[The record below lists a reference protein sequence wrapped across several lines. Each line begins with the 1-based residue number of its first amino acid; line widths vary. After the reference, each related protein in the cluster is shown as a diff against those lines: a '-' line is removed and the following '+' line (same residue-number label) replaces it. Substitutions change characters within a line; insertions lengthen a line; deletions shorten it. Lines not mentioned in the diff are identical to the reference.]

1 MKNTLLILFVITV
14 LSFPNENFAQTPDL
28 RSVAGF
34 TLFTTTGAVGNTG
47 TSTII
52 GKIGTNTGAITGFTY
67 MAGQQ
72 ENNNSVTV
80 QASADL
86 QIIYDSMYAAS
97 QTFPSHAA
105 ILGNGETL
113 IPGVYLIPQA
123 ASIEGT
129 LILDA
134 QGNSGAVFIIKIQG
148 AFAPGPSSK
157 ILLTGGAMA
166 CNVFWTVQGGE
177 VAIAT
182 LSEMKG
188 TFIAN
193 PGAVSMAASSMLE
206 GRLLSTTGAVA
217 VDGVIA
223 NLPVSQVLP
232 VTLINFKA
240 TKSNTVIE
248 LSWTVDNELAFT
260 GYDVERSANGN
271 NFYKIGSIVPT
282 NTPFNKTYSYQ
293 DNSPLTELNF
303 YRLKMIDINN
313 AFKYSTVLNIH
324 MQTKKEISIYP
335 NPTVDHTI
343 LLQMYGQVK
352 GEYILSIF
360 NLNGKKVMSRKIIQG
375 QNDAVRSI
383 ALDKNL
389 PTGFYFLQLTNSE
402 KKRETLKF
410 LIK

>member
-1 MKNTLLILFVITV
+1 MRSTLWIIFIITL
-14 LSFPNENFAQTPDL
+14 LSFPNVNFAQAPDL
-28 RSVAGF
+28 RSVADF

-47 TSTII
+47 TSTVI

-67 MAGQQ
+67 SAGQE

-113 IPGVYLIPQA
+113 IPGVYLIPEA

-129 LILDA
+129 LILNA
-134 QGNSGAVFIIKIQG
+134 QGNSDAIFIIKVQG
-148 AFAPGPSSK
+148 AFSPGPSSK
-157 ILLTGGAMA
+157 ISLMGGTLA
-166 CNVFWTVQGGE
+166 CNVFWTVQGG
-177 VAIAT
+177 AIAMAE

-193 PGAVSMAASSMLE
+193 PGAVSMAATSELE

-217 VDGVIA
+217 VDGVVA
-223 NLPVSQVLP
+223 GLPVCVVLP

-240 TKSNTVIE
+240 TNSNTVID
-248 LSWTVDNELAFT
+248 LSWTVDNEFLFT
-260 GYDVERSANGN
+260 GYEVERSPNGK
-271 NFYKIGSIVPT
+271 NFYKIGSILPT
-282 NTPFNKTYSYQ
+282 NTSFNKTYAYQ
-293 DNSPLTELNF
+293 DNSPLTELNY
-303 YRLKMIDINN
+303 YRLKMIDKNN
-313 AFKYSTVLNIH
+313 AFKYSTILNLH
-324 MQTKKEISIYP
+324 MQTKKGISIYP
-335 NPTVDHTI
+335 NPTVDHT
-343 LLQMYGQVK
+343 LMLQMYGQYK
-352 GEYILSIF
+352 GAYILNIY

-375 QNDAVRSI
+375 SNDAVRSI

-402 KKRETLKF
+402 KNKETLKF
-410 LIK
+410 LIQ